1 MKRMW
6 FRFVVGICLAISQG
20 AHATDY
26 TPYEKGRLAG
36 EATPLATVVDKAAT
50 VSTLGARATATSS
63 ATVYGGFTLSF
74 ATNVYILVR
83 GNSLGTLG
91 ITQGY
96 LDLPRLRLYN
106 AAGGDLVF
114 DNAGRPGFNRC
125 TSSTDAAVVNFYAAR
140 GAPVSSNDACIG
152 ANFAAGTYTF
162 TVTPTNI
169 PGGANS
175 VPLFGDVLFEV
186 ILGP

>member
-1 MKRMW
+1 VW
-6 FRFVVGICLAISQG
+6 
-20 AHATDY
+20 ATDFSEL
-26 TPYEKGRLAG
+26 EKGRLAG
-36 EATPLATVVDKAAT
+36 EARPLLTDAVAKAAT
-50 VSTLGARATATSS
+50 VQTLGARATATTA

-74 ATNVYILVR
+74 PTTVYILVR

-91 ITQGY
+91 VTQAY

-106 AAGGDLVF
+106 AAGADLVF

-125 TSSTDAAVVNFYAAR
+125 TAATDSAVINFYTAR
-140 GAPVSSNDACIG
+140 GQAPSSNDACIG
-152 ANFAAGTYTF
+152 ANLNAGTYTF
-162 TVTPTNI
+162 TITPTNL
-169 PGGANS
+169 GGGLNS